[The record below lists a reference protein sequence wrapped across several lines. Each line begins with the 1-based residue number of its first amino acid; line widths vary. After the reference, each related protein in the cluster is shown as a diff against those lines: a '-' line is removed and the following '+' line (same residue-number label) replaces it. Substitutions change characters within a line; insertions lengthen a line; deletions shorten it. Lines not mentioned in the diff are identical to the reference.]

1 MDRRRKG
8 RWEEA
13 SKDGRREGKKGTE
26 GVKVKN
32 INITFIFE
40 NHSGMT

>member
-1 MDRRRKG
+1 MG
-8 RWEEA
+8 
-13 SKDGRREGKKGTE
+13 EGKERRGQE